1 MIIQEGFSKEVLLS
15 RDLFVKKMMVL
26 HRAKGGHSGK
36 REQQVPRPWGGNK
49 LGVFKKPKG

>member
-36 REQQVPRPWGGNK
+36 REQ
-49 LGVFKKPKG
+49 